1 MTIILEMVVSAILT
15 NKKELRELTVSSYSQ
30 AFPLKTAVLFKWVEM
45 CPRAKNR
52 CSFLLN
58 GCINQN

>member
-30 AFPLKTAVLFKWVEM
+30 AFP
-45 CPRAKNR
+45 PKN
-52 CSFLLN
+52 CCAFQM
-58 GCINQN
+58 G